1 MAEMER
7 MTAEEVVGYL
17 LEDEGLD
24 FLHESLRWM
33 VEQLMEVEVS
43 ELIGAEHGERTPDRA
58 THRNGYRPRRWDTRA
73 GELELRIPKLRQGS
87 YFPSFLEPRRRSEQ
101 ALLAVVQQAYV
112 CGVSTRRVDQLVESL
127 GLRISRSEVS
137 RICRGLDE
145 QVSAFLERPL
155 EGDYPYLWLDA
166 KVEKV
171 RDGGRVQRKAV
182 VIAHGV
188 HETGRREILGI
199 DVGEAETEAFWT
211 AFLRA
216 LVARGL
222 VGVRLVVSDAHEGL
236 KAAIARVLS
245 CPWQR
250 CTVHFLRDCLGHAR
264 RDQHGLLAALIRP
277 LFNADSGEQA
287 RDRLSEAV
295 AHLDGKLPK
304 VAALLEEAEEDILAF
319 YAFPAG
325 HWSKLRS
332 TNPLERFNK
341 EIGRRT
347 DVVGIFPDD
356 RSLIRLVGM
365 LCIEQNDCHEG
376 RPGRRGGL
384 SSPRRRLGARNDRSD
399 ARRTT
404 CSISASIGGRG
415 APHGARSARA
425 AS

>member
-171 RDGGRVQRKAV
+171 RDGGRVVCKAV
-182 VIAHGV
+182 VIAYGV

-365 LCIEQNDCHEG
+365 LCIEQNDEWLV
-376 RPGRRGGL
+376 GRRYL
-384 SSPRRRLGARNDRSD
+384 SAAAMEPLLEQRLHRD
-399 ARRTT
+399 TT
-404 CSISASIGGRG
+404 PNPGEVRKLTPA
-415 APHGARSARA
+415 
-425 AS
+425 